1 MMESSLT
8 SRREVDPTVAGS
20 ERSVR
25 TDRKVVACIG
35 SSSTAGK
42 GQAFDW
48 IGELSRR
55 TRNSGF
61 RFVNFG
67 VGGDLAYNALQRLQ
81 DVVACRPDKVVI
93 WVGSNDVLARV
104 SSKAKRFYQLTKHL
118 PVEPTLEWFRVNIEA
133 IACRLQNEASAS
145 AAFCSLPPIGEDPDS
160 ADPFQS
166 EVNRLLENYSAI
178 IKDVT
183 LRKDVGYIPL
193 HEAMLA
199 QIHTSPKRALT
210 SFRFLPLYR
219 DAFRTLILRRSPDEV
234 ARMNGWL
241 FHTDGVHLNSRGGMI
256 AADLIQEFIDR

>member
-1 MMESSLT
+1 MIPRFEH
-8 SRREVDPTVAGS
+8 
-20 ERSVR
+20 SVGI
-25 TDRKVVACIG
+25 DRKVVACIG

-48 IGELSRR
+48 VGELSRR
-55 TRNSGF
+55 PRNSGF

-67 VGGDLAYNALQRLQ
+67 VGGDLAYNALHRLQ
-81 DVVACRPDKVVI
+81 DVVACHPDKVVI

-118 PVEPTLEWFRVNIEA
+118 PAEPTSEWFRENIEA
-133 IACRLQNEASAS
+133 ITCRLQEETSAGV
-145 AAFCSLPPIGEDPDS
+145 AFCSLPPIGEDPDS
-160 ADPFQS
+160 TDPFQG
-166 EVNRLLENYSAI
+166 ELNQLLEKYSAT

-183 LRKDVGYIPL
+183 SQKDVGYIPL

-199 QIHTSPKRALT
+199 QIHTSSRRALT